1 MKNSVC
7 GFIKSPE
14 MRWWAVTDS
23 IKTDLFDVEGAEA

>member
-14 MRWWAVTDS
+14 MRWRVATDS
-23 IKTDLFDVEGAEA
+23 IKTDLFGVEGAEA